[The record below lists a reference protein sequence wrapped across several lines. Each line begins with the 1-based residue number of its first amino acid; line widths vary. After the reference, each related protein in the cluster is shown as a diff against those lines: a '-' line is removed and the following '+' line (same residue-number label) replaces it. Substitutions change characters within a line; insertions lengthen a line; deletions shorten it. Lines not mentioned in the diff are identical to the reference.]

1 MTDPGQ
7 MWDRR
12 FSEHPWP
19 SEPDP
24 LLVEMAGPLPAGR
37 GLDLGSGPGRNS
49 LWLAARGWDMTLL
62 DASSVALA
70 QAQARAE
77 QDGLHIETV
86 HSDVLEW
93 RPRVPSYDLA
103 IVANLHPGP
112 EALATVLAS
121 AADALVD
128 GGHLFVVGHD
138 VTSLGRH
145 GPPDPDRLLSVERLS
160 QALPATVSVEILDR
174 RSRQPDHTAAP
185 GDETPDVA
193 VFAWATR
200 RAR

>member
-1 MTDPGQ
+1 VTGPEE

-12 FSEHPWP
+12 FAEHPWP

-24 LLVEMAGPLPAGR
+24 LLVELAGDLPAGR

-62 DASSVALA
+62 DASGVALA

-77 QDGLHIETV
+77 QAGVHIEAV
-86 HSDVLEW
+86 HGDVLAW
-93 RPRVPSYDLA
+93 RPKGPSYDLA

-112 EALATVLAS
+112 EALAQVLAS

-138 VTSLGRH
+138 ITNLGRH

-160 QALPATVSVEILDR
+160 EALPPTVCVEVLDR
-174 RSRQPDHTAAP
+174 RSREADHPTSPDDEAP
-185 GDETPDVA
+185 DLA

-200 RAR
+200 R